1 MMPCLGVDPLRGH
14 DDEDLARKVE
24 PSQVVAA
31 GGGVDHALAAEYGL
45 RVHRERLLG
54 NPGEEDQVLT
64 HGEAA
69 APDRQAPRRTLGA
82 GERHLLIPA
91 AIVAR
96 RDAQRL
102 HLGCDIM
109 RCQFVAARAGVASFE
124 HVVGE
129 EGHVSAEHLRLRA
142 WRNW

>member
-1 MMPCLGVDPLRGH
+1 LPGVDPLRGH

-54 NPGEEDQVLT
+54 NPGEERPGPGPQVKLRL
-64 HGEAA
+64 
-69 APDRQAPRRTLGA
+69 PIVRRPAELLGA

-91 AIVAR
+91 AIVAGVTPS
-96 RDAQRL
+96 A
-102 HLGCDIM
+102 CIW
-109 RCQFVAARAGVASFE
+109 VAT
-124 HVVGE
+124 
-129 EGHVSAEHLRLRA
+129 
-142 WRNW
+142 